1 MRVTNFLMAMAGIF
15 ALAGPAFAG
24 ETKDRIGALE
34 REVADL
40 RAASAAASQSALKL
54 AEMEQQI
61 QILTGRVEELTND
74 LDQANARLASVTAAL
89 SGAAPAGSGGP
100 TSLTADPIADRIA
113 ESGPAPGGVELPA
126 DAEAAFNYAYG
137 FLLNGDYARAQK
149 AFELYLKAFPNHPRT
164 ADAQFR
170 LGEIYLASGA
180 NADAADAFIAH
191 IKKYPNDPRAAEAYL
206 KLGSAF
212 SRMQQTAEA
221 CKVFKTM
228 KTKFPNASPTVQER
242 AAVEMTK
249 IGCK

>member
-1 MRVTNFLMAMAGIF
+1 MRSARFLAVLGSVLF
-15 ALAGPAFAG
+15 LTGPAFAG
-24 ETKDRIGALE
+24 TKERLELLE

-40 RAASAAASQSALKL
+40 RAAAATATQSALKL

-61 QILTGRVEELTND
+61 QMLTGKVEELTND

-89 SGAAPAGSGGP
+89 SGSAPPSPSGGP
-100 TSLTADPIADRIA
+100 TSLTGDPIADRIA
-113 ESGPAPGGVELPA
+113 ESGAPGGVELPA
-126 DAEAAFNYAYG
+126 YPEAAFNYAYS
-137 FLLNGDYARAQK
+137 FLLNGDYTRAET
-149 AFELYLKAFPNHPRT
+149 AFELYLKAFPSHPRT
-164 ADAQFR
+164 PDAQFR

-191 IKKYPNDPRAAEAYL
+191 IKKYPNDARAAEAYL
-206 KLGSAF
+206 KLGTAF

-228 KTKFPNASPTVQER
+228 KSKFPNAAQTVQER